1 MWVCNRVLVGISVFW
16 RYFKTVFMYRFLTI
30 VLFFIHFSILAQ
42 ENPKREFRAV
52 WVATVNNIDWPSKPG
67 LSTEQQKKEAIAI
80 LDMHS
85 KNGMNAI
92 IMQIRPASDAFYP
105 SELEPWSKYL
115 TGTPGKA
122 PAPFYDPLQFWIEQ
136 CHERHMEFHAWLNPF
151 RVSQNAADPL
161 ASNHIAF
168 SHPEW
173 IVNYGGKLYFDPG
186 LPQTRDFVVKVVTD
200 IVSRY
205 DVDAI
210 HFDDYFYPYPLKE
223 DFPDEN
229 SFEQYNRGFLL
240 GQKAGWRRDNVDIII
255 KMLSENI
262 KKTKPWVKF
271 GISPFGV
278 WRNKAD
284 DPEGSETTAGT
295 TNYDQLNA
303 DILKWQKNGW
313 LDYCLPQLYWQ
324 IGHPSVD
331 FLTLSNWWAA
341 HSYNR
346 AMYIGHAVY
355 KLEANSTIPEW
366 RDPEQ
371 LVKQIEITRQISELG
386 GSAFYSSVHFNRDLF
401 GLEKTLQEKLYKY
414 PALVPQMPWID
425 NKAPEAP
432 THFRKKGHKLK
443 WKAPETNVEMDKTVD
458 YVVYMNPVGQKFDSR
473 NAKNIFTVTRDKS
486 LVFKPNSRKLR
497 VKYEFRVSALDR
509 LHNESG
515 LTKVKVIK
523 L

>member
-1 MWVCNRVLVGISVFW
+1 
-16 RYFKTVFMYRFLTI
+16 MYRFLFI
-30 VLFFIHFSILAQ
+30 LLLLFSGKILAQ
-42 ENPKREFRAV
+42 ESPKREFRAV

-67 LSTEQQKKEAIAI
+67 LSTDQQKKEAIAI
-80 LDMHS
+80 LDLHA
-85 KNGMNAI
+85 KNHINAI
-92 IMQIRPASDAFYP
+92 IMQVRPASDAFYK
-105 SELEPWSKYL
+105 SDLEPWSRYL

-122 PAPFYDPLQFWIEQ
+122 PSPFYDPLEFWIQE
-136 CHERHMEFHAWLNPF
+136 CHKRNMEFHAWLNPF
-151 RVSQNAADPL
+151 RVAQNAGEPL
-161 ASNHIAF
+161 AANHMAF
-168 SHPEW
+168 KNPEW

-186 LPQTRDFVVKVVTD
+186 LPQACEFVSKVVAD

-229 SFEQYNRGFLL
+229 SFAQYNRGFL
-240 GQKAGWRRDNVDIII
+240 GTQKPDWRRDNVDMII
-255 KMLSENI
+255 KMLSERI

-313 LDYCLPQLYWQ
+313 IDYCLPQLYWQ
-324 IGHPSVD
+324 IGHSSVD
-331 FLTLSNWWAA
+331 FLTLSKWWAA
-341 HSYNR
+341 HAYHR

-355 KLEANSTIPEW
+355 KLEANSAIPEW
-366 RDPEQ
+366 RDPNE
-371 LVKQIEITRQISELG
+371 LVRQIQITRQIPPLG

-401 GLEKTLQEKLYKY
+401 GFDQTLRDKLYQY
-414 PALVPQMPWID
+414 PALVPPMPWID
-425 NKAPEAP
+425 HTTPEP
-432 THFRKKGHKLK
+432 PRRFRKRGHKLK
-443 WKAPETNVEMDKTVD
+443 WKPSKAENEMDKTTS
-458 YVVYMNPVGQKFDSR
+458 YLVYLNPVGQKFDVQ
-473 NAKNIFTVTRDKS
+473 NPENIFTITRNNS
-486 LVFKPNSRKLR
+486 ITFKPNSRKLQR
-497 VKYEFRVSALDR
+497 KYEIRISALDR
-509 LHNESG
+509 LHNESE
-515 LTKVKVIK
+515 LTQVKEVK

>member
-1 MWVCNRVLVGISVFW
+1 MVRVLIIL
-16 RYFKTVFMYRFLTI
+16 FLVSNFVI
-30 VLFFIHFSILAQ
+30 QAQ
-42 ENPKREFRAV
+42 EIPKREFRGV

-67 LSTEQQKKEAIAI
+67 LSTDQQKKEVLAI
-80 LDMHS
+80 LDMHAKS
-85 KNGMNAI
+85 GMNAI

-122 PAPFYDPLQFWIEQ
+122 PSPYYDPLQFWIDQ
-136 CHERHMEFHAWLNPF
+136 CHQRHVEFHAWLNPF

-161 ASNHIAF
+161 ASSHIAF
-168 SHPEW
+168 KHPEW

-210 HFDDYFYPYPLKE
+210 HFDDYFYPYPLKD
-223 DFPDEN
+223 DFPDES
-229 SFEQYNRGFLL
+229 SFQQYNRGFLVA
-240 GQKAGWRRDNVDIII
+240 QKAAWRRDNVDIII
-255 KMLSENI
+255 KMLSDNI

-278 WRNKAD
+278 WRNKSQ

-313 LDYCLPQLYWQ
+313 IDYCLPQLYWQ

-331 FLTLSNWWAA
+331 YLTLSKWWAA
-341 HSYNR
+341 HAYNR

-355 KLEANSTIPEW
+355 KLEANSSVPEW
-366 RDPEQ
+366 KDPNE
-371 LVKQIEITRQISELG
+371 LVKQIQITRQIPQLG
-386 GSAFYSSVHFNRDLF
+386 GSAFYSSIHFKRDLF
-401 GLEKTLQEKLYKY
+401 GFEKTLQEKLYKY
-414 PALVPQMPWID
+414 PALVPTMPWID
-425 NKAPEAP
+425 NKAPETP
-432 THFRKKGHKLK
+432 RRFRKRGKKMK
-443 WKAPETNVEMDKTVD
+443 WKSAGDKNEMDKAVE
-458 YVVYMNPVGQKFDSR
+458 YVVYLNQEGKKFD
-473 NAKNIFTVTRDKS
+473 AGKAENIFTITRDKRIE
-486 LVFKPNSRKLR
+486 FKPNSRKLR
-497 VKYEFRVSALDR
+497 VKYEIRVSALDR

-515 LTKVKVIK
+515 LSKVKVIK

>member
-1 MWVCNRVLVGISVFW
+1 MIRSFFVCI
-16 RYFKTVFMYRFLTI
+16 
-30 VLFFIHFSILAQ
+30 LFIGLGLQAHEA
-42 ENPKREFRAV
+42 PKREFRAV

-67 LSTEQQKKEAIAI
+67 LSTAQQKKEVIDM
-80 LDMHS
+80 LDLHA

-92 IMQIRPASDAFYP
+92 IMQVRPASDAFYK
-105 SELEPWSKYL
+105 SDMEPWSRYL

-122 PAPFYDPLQFWIEQ
+122 PSPFYDPLQFWIEQ
-136 CHERHMEFHAWLNPF
+136 CHMRNMEFHAWLNPF
-151 RVSQNAADPL
+151 RVAQNANEPL
-161 ASNHIAF
+161 AVNHIAF
-168 SHPEW
+168 KHPDW

-186 LPQTRDFVVKVVTD
+186 IPEVRDFVVEVVTD

-210 HFDDYFYPYPLKE
+210 QFDDYFYPYPLKE

-229 SFEQYNRGFLL
+229 SFAKYNRGFNPD
-240 GQKAGWRRDNVDIII
+240 QKTAWRRENVNLLIQQ
-255 KMLSENI
+255 LSEAI

-284 DPEGSETTAGT
+284 DPDGSETTAGT
-295 TNYDQLNA
+295 TNYDQLYA

-313 LDYCLPQLYWQ
+313 IDYCLPQLYWQ

-331 FLTLSNWWAA
+331 FLTLSKWWAA
-341 HSYNR
+341 HAYNR

-371 LVKQIEITRQISELG
+371 LVRQIQITRQIPHLE
-386 GSAFYSSVHFNRDLF
+386 GSAFYSSVHFKRNLYGF
-401 GLEKTLQEKLYKY
+401 EKSLQENVYRY
-414 PALVPQMPWID
+414 PALVPTMPWID
-425 NKAPEAP
+425 NKAPEP
-432 THFRKKGHKLK
+432 PIRFRKRHHKLK
-443 WKAPETNVEMDKTVD
+443 WKVTKAENEMDQVVSF
-458 YVVYMNPVGQKFDSR
+458 VVYLNPVGQKLDPD
-473 NAKNIFTVTRDKS
+473 NPENIFTITSNKNF
-486 LVFKPNSRKLR
+486 VFKPNSRKLR
-497 VKYEFRVSALDR
+497 KKYEIRISSLDR
-509 LHNESG
+509 LHNESDM
-515 LTKVKVIK
+515 TKAIVIK